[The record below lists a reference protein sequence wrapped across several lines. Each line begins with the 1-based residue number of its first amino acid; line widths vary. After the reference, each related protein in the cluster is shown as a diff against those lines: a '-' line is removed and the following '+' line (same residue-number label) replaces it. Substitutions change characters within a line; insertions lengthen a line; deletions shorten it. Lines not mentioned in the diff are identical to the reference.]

1 MKKRYLSI
9 LLLSALFSCDKDDP
23 IPTPVTTVDF
33 KQIASIQIGG
43 EAAAEITAF
52 DPETNQLFV
61 VNNSGDSKVD
71 VVDFTDPANPT
82 ITGSIDVTPFGGGV
96 NSVAVKNGMLAMAV
110 EADTKTDNGVIV
122 VYNTDQLT
130 NPIAQ
135 VGVGALPD
143 MVAFSPNGRYIVSA
157 NEGEPNDEYT
167 IDPVGTV
174 SVIDVNSGFAVVT
187 LGFEGFESQKSALM
201 SNGFRVFGPGASLAQ
216 DVEPEYVAIDEN
228 SEFAWVTLQENN
240 GMAKVNLSTKT
251 ITDIFPF
258 GLKDNSLAG
267 NELDASDR
275 DDEVTLKSWPLL
287 SYFLPDA
294 LVSYSVNGSNY
305 LITVNEGDTR
315 DYDGYAEESRVKD
328 LDLDP
333 VAFPDAEELQKDENL
348 GRYTVTVSA
357 GDADG
362 DGKFEELYG
371 IGARSFTVWDG
382 ASGAMVMDYNSLE
395 KDFIAAAPSLYDDG
409 RSDNKGVEPEGVTMG
424 MINEKTLVFVGM
436 ERVDAVMVYEL
447 AGTSTFSFVQV
458 LETGDA
464 PEGVLFISADE
475 SPNGKPLLVVSSEDD
490 GFMRVY
496 QND

>member
-1 MKKRYLSI
+1 MKKRYLTA
-9 LLLSALFSCDKDDP
+9 LLLSALFSCNEDEP
-23 IPTPVTTVDF
+23 LPTPVTTVDF
-33 KQIASIQIGG
+33 DQIASIQIGG

-71 VVDFTDPANPT
+71 IVDFSDPSNPT
-82 ITGSIDVTPFGGGV
+82 ITGFIDVTQFGGGV

-110 EADTKTDNGVIV
+110 EAITKTDDGVVV
-122 VYNTDQLT
+122 VYSTDQLAA
-130 NPIAQ
+130 PIAQ

-143 MVAFSPNGRYIVSA
+143 MVTFSPDGRYIVSA

-167 IDPVGTV
+167 IDPVGSI
-174 SVIDVNSGFAVVT
+174 SVIDVNSSFSVST
-187 LGFEGFESQKSALM
+187 LGFEGFESQKSTLM
-201 SNGFRVFGPGASLAQ
+201 ANGFRVFGPGASLAQ

-251 ITDIFPF
+251 IIDVFPF
-258 GLKDNSLAG
+258 GLKDNSIAG
-267 NELDASDR
+267 NELDVSDR

-294 LVSYSVNGSNY
+294 LANYSVNGANY

-328 LDLDP
+328 LELDP
-333 VAFPDAEELQKDENL
+333 MAFPTAEELQKDENL
-348 GRYTVTVSA
+348 GRYTVTTSV

-362 DGKFEELYG
+362 DGKFEKLYG

-382 ASGAMVMDYNSLE
+382 TSGAMVMDYNSLE
-395 KDFIAAAPSLYDDG
+395 KDFIAAAPNLYDDG
-409 RSDNKGVEPEGVTMG
+409 RSDNKGVEPEGVTIG
-424 MINEKTLVFVGM
+424 TINEKTLVFVGM

-447 AGTSTFSFVQV
+447 TGPTSFSFVQV

-464 PEGVLFISADE
+464 PEGLLFISAEE
-475 SPNGKPLLVVSSEDD
+475 SPNGKPLLIVSSEDD
-490 GFMRVY
+490 GFLRVY

>member
-9 LLLSALFSCDKDDP
+9 VLFSALVACNESD
-23 IPTPVTTVDF
+23 PTPTPITTIDF
-33 KQIASIQIGG
+33 SQISSLQIGG
-43 EAAAEITAF
+43 AAAAEITAF

-61 VNNSGDSKVD
+61 VNNSEDSKVD
-71 VVDFTDPANPT
+71 VVDFSDPLSPV
-82 ITGSIDVTPFGGGV
+82 ISSSIDVTQFGGGV
-96 NSVAVKNGMLAMAV
+96 NSVAVKDGMLAMAV
-110 EADTKTDNGVIV
+110 EADTKTNNGTVI
-122 VYNTDQLT
+122 VYNTGDLT
-130 NPIAQ
+130 TPIAQ
-135 VGVGALPD
+135 VTVGALPD
-143 MVAFSPNGRYIVSA
+143 MVTFSPNARYIVTA

-167 IDPVGTV
+167 IDPVGSI
-174 SVIDVNSGFAVVT
+174 SVIDVNSNFSVVT
-187 LGFEGFESQKSALM
+187 LGFESFESQKATLM
-201 SNGFRVFGPGASLAQ
+201 SNGFRVFGPGATLAQ

-251 ITDIFPF
+251 ITDVFPF
-258 GLKDNSLAG
+258 GLKDNSIAG

-275 DDEVTLKSWPLL
+275 DDEVSLKSWPLL

-294 LVSYSVNGSNY
+294 LASYAVNGANY

-315 DYDGYAEESRVKD
+315 DYDGYAEEERVKD
-328 LDLDP
+328 LELDP

-348 GRYTVTVSA
+348 GRYTVTTSA
-357 GDADG
+357 GDENNDG
-362 DGKFEELYG
+362 IFEELYG

-382 ASGAMVMDYNSLE
+382 NSGAMVMDYNSLE
-395 KDFIAAAPSLYDDG
+395 KDFLAVAPNLYDDG
-409 RSDNKGVEPEGVTMG
+409 RGDNKGVEPEGVTIG
-424 MINEKTLVFVGM
+424 MINEKTLVFVGL

-447 AGTSTFSFVQV
+447 TGTSSFTFVQV

-490 GFMRVY
+490 GFLRVY